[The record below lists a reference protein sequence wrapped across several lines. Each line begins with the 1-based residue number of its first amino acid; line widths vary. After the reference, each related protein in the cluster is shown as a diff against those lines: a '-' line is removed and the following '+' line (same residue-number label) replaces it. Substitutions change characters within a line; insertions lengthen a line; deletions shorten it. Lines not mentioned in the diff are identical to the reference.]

1 MSTYLFVYGTLKRGH
16 SRSALLRDEEFIGP
30 AKTVPEFT
38 LVDCGQFPGLVS
50 RPTEGVPVEG
60 ELWRVSQSCLSRLD
74 EIECLNDKLYARL
87 PIRLLAPYS
96 QWKVETYH
104 YLRPADGLK
113 ERGAR
118 W

>member
-1 MSTYLFVYGTLKRGH
+1 MSTYLFVYGTLKRGF
-16 SRSALLRDEEFIGP
+16 SRCPLLRDEQFIGQ
-30 AKTVPEFT
+30 ARTVPAFT

-50 RPTEGVPVEG
+50 RANGGVSVEG
-60 ELWRVSQSCLSRLD
+60 ELWQVSDACISRLD

-87 PIRLLAPYS
+87 PVRLLAPFGRW
-96 QWKVETYH
+96 QVETYH
-104 YLRPADGLK
+104 YLRPVDGLK

>member
-1 MSTYLFVYGTLKRGH
+1 MPNYLFVYGTLKRGY
-16 SRSALLRDEEFIGP
+16 SRSALLRDEEFIGTAKSVP
-30 AKTVPEFT
+30 AYT

-50 RPTEGVPVEG
+50 RPSGGLSVEG
-60 ELWRVSQSCLSRLD
+60 ELWKVSDACLSRLD

-87 PIRLLAPYS
+87 PIALLPPFS